1 MIEVKTVCVD
11 PIDERANNKNYH
23 RMKIK
28 ELREGYEKLI
38 TKVLISSTGLKNIFK
53 LDSDEYKLAK
63 ELMEYVDKI
72 ANYIEVLAADCDQ
85 AMTALMDMR
94 TELAESK
101 EREEKILKMLEE
113 IQAKQ
118 NEKKKEEK
126 KA

>member
-1 MIEVKTVCVD
+1 
-11 PIDERANNKNYH
+11 
-23 RMKIK
+23 
-28 ELREGYEKLI
+28 
-38 TKVLISSTGLKNIFK
+38 
-53 LDSDEYKLAK
+53 
-63 ELMEYVDKI
+63 MEYVDKI

>member
-1 MIEVKTVCVD
+1 MIEVRKVCVD
-11 PIDERANNKNYH
+11 PIDERADNRHYH

-28 ELREGYEKLI
+28 ELRDEYEELV
-38 TKVLISSTGLKNIFK
+38 TKVLIKSNGIKGMFK
-53 LDSDEYKLAK
+53 LKSEEYALLQ
-63 ELMEYVDKI
+63 ELMEYVDKVG
-72 ANYIEVLAADCDQ
+72 NYCEVLAADCDQ

-118 NEKKKEEK
+118 NEKEEK